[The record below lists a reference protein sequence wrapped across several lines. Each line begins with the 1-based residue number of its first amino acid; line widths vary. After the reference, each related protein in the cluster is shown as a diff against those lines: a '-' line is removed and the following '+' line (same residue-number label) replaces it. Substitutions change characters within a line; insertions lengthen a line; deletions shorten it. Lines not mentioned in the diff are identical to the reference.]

1 MNDRGERDET
11 GAKPPEPSSRLP
23 EPSDRHSGPSTP
35 AHDRSSRSS
44 GAFADAGEFTREMVA
59 YAPRKSVL
67 ALLLLLTAGVT
78 EAFGLLMLVPLLY
91 LAGFAAP
98 SGERSPV
105 AEAMARAA
113 DAAGVEWTLSTVLV
127 VFLVLSA
134 VRSAVAWQREVL
146 LAGMRLGFVDRLRR
160 KLYAAIAG
168 AKWGDLL
175 GRRQSDM
182 QHVLTRD
189 VDRVGQGAFL
199 MLQLTVTALLALA
212 QLALAAL
219 ISPSVTAVALAAGAV
234 LVALTRP
241 LVRRSRTLGKMLTG
255 TNSALY
261 GSVTNFLDGLKL
273 VKGHNAEGLYVRHFE
288 EIVATTRKRQLAFK
302 RIDSAV
308 RAGLN
313 LGAAFAL
320 AALIWFALSTA
331 ALPLPELLLLV
342 LIFAR
347 VMPGLFR
354 LQQNAQQLAHML
366 PAYAHVRV
374 MCRMLEEVAETPTGD
389 GEPGME
395 LRNVLTVRNVSFVYK
410 AAAGTGRGRVAGS
423 GADPGTRAET
433 RADVGAGA
441 ATGLGTGGEAGAG
454 TDEPVLE
461 NVGLDVPAGKMTAI
475 AGPSG
480 AGKSTLA
487 DLLLGL
493 LEPGRGEVCVDGVP
507 LTGSNARRWRDSVA
521 FVPQDPYLFHDTI
534 RGNLR
539 WAHPEATEAEMWQA
553 LRLAAA
559 DGFVAALP
567 EGLDTVAGDRG
578 GRLSGGER
586 QRITLARAL
595 MKRPALLVID
605 EATAQLDAENERWIL
620 AALQSLR
627 GRTTVVA
634 IAHGPALLEAADGI
648 VLLQSGR
655 VAATGT
661 WRELAAEIT
670 ATRAAGPS
678 AGQCMGR

>member
-11 GAKPPEPSSRLP
+11 GATPHGPSSRLP
-23 EPSDRHSGPSTP
+23 DPSGRHSGPSAP
-35 AHDRSSRSS
+35 VHDRSSRSS
-44 GAFADAGEFTREMVA
+44 GAFAGAGELTRELVA
-59 YAPRKSVL
+59 YAPRKSIL

-78 EAFGLLMLVPLLY
+78 EAFGLLMIVPLLY

-241 LVRRSRTLGKMLTG
+241 LVRRSRTLGEALTG
-255 TNSALY
+255 ANRALY
-261 GSVTNFLDGLKL
+261 GSVTNFLGGLKL
-273 VKGHNAEGLYVRHFE
+273 AKGHNAEGPHVRHFE
-288 EIVATTRKRQLAFK
+288 EIVATTRKRQLEFT
-302 RIDSAV
+302 RIDSTV

-320 AALIWFALSTA
+320 AVLIWFALSTA

-354 LQQNAQQLAHML
+354 LQQNAQQLAHVL

-374 MCRMLEEVAETPTGD
+374 MRRMLEEAAETPAGD
-389 GEPGME
+389 GKPGME
-395 LRNVLTVRNVSFVYK
+395 LRRALTVRNVSFVYE
-410 AAAGTGRGRVAGS
+410 AAAGT
-423 GADPGTRAET
+423 D
-433 RADVGAGA
+433 GA
-441 ATGLGTGGEAGAG
+441 A
-454 TDEPVLE
+454 LE
-461 NVGLDVPAGKMTAI
+461 NVALDVPAGKMTAV

-493 LEPGRGEVCVDGVP
+493 LEPGRGEVCIDGVP

-661 WRELAAEIT
+661 WRELAGEIT
-670 ATRAAGPS
+670 AAAGRIGVRTGS
-678 AGQCMGR
+678 EQT

>member
-11 GAKPPEPSSRLP
+11 GATPPGPSSRLP
-23 EPSDRHSGPSTP
+23 DPSGRHSGPSTP
-35 AHDRSSRSS
+35 VHDRSSRSS
-44 GAFADAGEFTREMVA
+44 GAFAGAGELTRELVA
-59 YAPRKSVL
+59 YAPRKSIL

-78 EAFGLLMLVPLLY
+78 EAFGLLMIVPLLY

-241 LVRRSRTLGKMLTG
+241 LVRRSRTLGEALTG
-255 TNSALY
+255 ANRALY
-261 GSVTNFLDGLKL
+261 GSVTNFLGGLKL
-273 VKGHNAEGLYVRHFE
+273 AKGHNAEGPHVRHFE
-288 EIVATTRKRQLAFK
+288 EIVATTRKRQLEFT
-302 RIDSAV
+302 RIDSTV

-320 AALIWFALSTA
+320 AVLIWFALSTA

-354 LQQNAQQLAHML
+354 LQQNAQQLAHVL

-374 MCRMLEEVAETPTGD
+374 MRRMLEEAAETPAGD
-389 GEPGME
+389 GKPGME
-395 LRNVLTVRNVSFVYK
+395 LRRALTVRNVSFVYE
-410 AAAGTGRGRVAGS
+410 AAAGT
-423 GADPGTRAET
+423 D
-433 RADVGAGA
+433 GA
-441 ATGLGTGGEAGAG
+441 A
-454 TDEPVLE
+454 LE
-461 NVGLDVPAGKMTAI
+461 NVALDVPAGKMTAV

-493 LEPGRGEVCVDGVP
+493 LEPGRGEVCIDGVP

-539 WAHPEATEAEMWQA
+539 WAYPEATEAEMWQA

-661 WRELAAEIT
+661 WRELAGEIT
-670 ATRAAGPS
+670 AAAGRIGVRTGS
-678 AGQCMGR
+678 EQT

>member
-1 MNDRGERDET
+1 MNDRGGRDET
-11 GAKPPEPSSRLP
+11 GATPPGPSSRLP
-23 EPSDRHSGPSTP
+23 DPSGRHSGPSAP
-35 AHDRSSRSS
+35 VHDRSSRSS
-44 GAFADAGEFTREMVA
+44 GAFAGAGELTRELVA
-59 YAPRKSVL
+59 YAPRKSIL

-78 EAFGLLMLVPLLY
+78 EAFGLLMIVPLLY

-105 AEAMARAA
+105 AEAMAHAA

-134 VRSAVAWQREVL
+134 VRSVVAWQREVL

-241 LVRRSRTLGKMLTG
+241 LVRRSRTLGEALTG
-255 TNSALY
+255 ANRALY
-261 GSVTNFLDGLKL
+261 GSVTNFLGGLKL
-273 VKGHNAEGLYVRHFE
+273 AKGHNAEGPHVRHFE
-288 EIVATTRKRQLAFK
+288 EIVATTRKRQLEFT
-302 RIDSAV
+302 RIDSTV

-320 AALIWFALSTA
+320 AVLIWFALSTA

-354 LQQNAQQLAHML
+354 LQQNAQQLAHVL

-374 MCRMLEEVAETPTGD
+374 MRRMLEEAAETPAGD
-389 GEPGME
+389 GKPGME
-395 LRNVLTVRNVSFVYK
+395 LRRALTVRNVSFVYE
-410 AAAGTGRGRVAGS
+410 AAAGTG
-423 GADPGTRAET
+423 
-433 RADVGAGA
+433 GA
-441 ATGLGTGGEAGAG
+441 A
-454 TDEPVLE
+454 LE
-461 NVGLDVPAGKMTAI
+461 NVALDVPAGKMTAV

-493 LEPGRGEVCVDGVP
+493 LEPGRGEVCIDGVP

-539 WAHPEATEAEMWQA
+539 WAYPEATEAEMWQA

-661 WRELAAEIT
+661 WRELAGEIT
-670 ATRAAGPS
+670 AAAGRIGVRTGS
-678 AGQCMGR
+678 EQT

>member
-1 MNDRGERDET
+1 MNDRGGRDET
-11 GAKPPEPSSRLP
+11 GATPPGPSSRLP
-23 EPSDRHSGPSTP
+23 DPSGRHSGPSAP
-35 AHDRSSRSS
+35 VHDRSSRSS
-44 GAFADAGEFTREMVA
+44 GAFAGAGELTRELVA
-59 YAPRKSVL
+59 YAPRKSIL

-78 EAFGLLMLVPLLY
+78 EAFGLLMIVPLLY

-105 AEAMARAA
+105 AEAMAHAA

-241 LVRRSRTLGKMLTG
+241 LVRRSRTLGEALTG
-255 TNSALY
+255 ANRALY
-261 GSVTNFLDGLKL
+261 GSVTNFLGGLKL
-273 VKGHNAEGLYVRHFE
+273 AKGHNAEGPHVRHFE
-288 EIVATTRKRQLAFK
+288 EIVATTRKRQLEFT
-302 RIDSAV
+302 RIDSTV

-320 AALIWFALSTA
+320 AVLIWFALSTA

-354 LQQNAQQLAHML
+354 LQQNAQQLAHVL

-374 MCRMLEEVAETPTGD
+374 MRRMLEEAAETPAGD

-395 LRNVLTVRNVSFVYK
+395 LRRALTVRNVSFVYE
-410 AAAGTGRGRVAGS
+410 AAAGTG
-423 GADPGTRAET
+423 
-433 RADVGAGA
+433 GA
-441 ATGLGTGGEAGAG
+441 A
-454 TDEPVLE
+454 LE
-461 NVGLDVPAGKMTAI
+461 NVALDVPAGKMTAV

-493 LEPGRGEVCVDGVP
+493 LEPGRGEVCIDGVP

-595 MKRPALLVID
+595 MKRPALLVLD

-661 WRELAAEIT
+661 WRELAGEIT
-670 ATRAAGPS
+670 AAAGRIGVRTGS
-678 AGQCMGR
+678 EQT

>member
-35 AHDRSSRSS
+35 AHDRSSRFFD
-44 GAFADAGEFTREMVA
+44 AFAGAGELTRELVA
-59 YAPRKSVL
+59 YAPRKSIL

-78 EAFGLLMLVPLLY
+78 EAFGLLMIVPLLY

-105 AEAMARAA
+105 AEAMAHAA

-134 VRSAVAWQREVL
+134 VRSVVAWQREVL
-146 LAGMRLGFVDRLRR
+146 LVGIRLGFIDRLRR
-160 KLYAAIAG
+160 KLYTAIAG
-168 AKWGDLL
+168 AKWGALL
-175 GRRQSDM
+175 GHRQSDM

-212 QLALAAL
+212 QLAIAAL

-234 LVALTRP
+234 LVALTLP
-241 LVRRSRTLGKMLTG
+241 LVRRSRTHGKTLTG
-255 TNSALY
+255 TYRALY

-273 VKGHNAEGLYVRHFE
+273 AKGHNTEGLHVRHFE
-288 EIVATTRKRQLAFK
+288 EIVATTRKRQLAFM
-302 RIDSAV
+302 RLESMV

-320 AALIWFALSTA
+320 AALIWFTLSTA
-331 ALPLPELLLLV
+331 ALPLPELLLLT

-347 VMPGLFR
+347 VMPGLFG
-354 LQQNAQQLAHML
+354 LQQKAQQLAYAL
-366 PAYAHVRV
+366 PAYAHVRAMQRV
-374 MCRMLEEVAETPTGD
+374 LEEAAETPAGD

-395 LRNVLTVRNVSFVYK
+395 LRNVLTVRNVSFVYE

-423 GADPGTRAET
+423 GVDPGTRAET

-441 ATGLGTGGEAGAG
+441 G
-454 TDEPVLE
+454 TDRPVLE

-480 AGKSTLA
+480 AGKSTLG

-507 LTGSNARRWRDSVA
+507 LTGSNVRRWRDSVA
-521 FVPQDPYLFHDTI
+521 FVPQDPFLFHDTI
-534 RGNLR
+534 RGNLQ

-605 EATAQLDAENERWIL
+605 EATAQLDAENERRIL
-620 AALQSLR
+620 AVLQSLR

-634 IAHGPALLEAADGI
+634 IAHGLALLEAADGI
-648 VLLQSGR
+648 VLLKSGR
-655 VAATGT
+655 VAATGI

>member
-1 MNDRGERDET
+1 MNDRGGRDET
-11 GAKPPEPSSRLP
+11 GATPPGPSSRLP
-23 EPSDRHSGPSTP
+23 DPSGRHSGPSAP
-35 AHDRSSRSS
+35 VHDRSSRSS
-44 GAFADAGEFTREMVA
+44 GAFAGAGELTRELVA
-59 YAPRKSVL
+59 YAPRKSIL

-241 LVRRSRTLGKMLTG
+241 LVRRSRTLGKGLTG
-255 TNSALY
+255 ANRALY
-261 GSVTNFLDGLKL
+261 GSVTNFLGGLKL
-273 VKGHNAEGLYVRHFE
+273 AKGHNAEGPHVRHFE
-288 EIVATTRKRQLAFK
+288 EIVATTRKRRLAFT
-302 RIDSAV
+302 RIDSTV

-354 LQQNAQQLAHML
+354 LQQNAQQLAHVL

-374 MCRMLEEVAETPTGD
+374 MRRMLEEAAETPAGD
-389 GEPGME
+389 GEPRME
-395 LRNVLTVRNVSFVYK
+395 LRGALTVRDVSFTYET
-410 AAAGTGRGRVAGS
+410 AAGTG
-423 GADPGTRAET
+423 
-433 RADVGAGA
+433 GA
-441 ATGLGTGGEAGAG
+441 A
-454 TDEPVLE
+454 LE
-461 NVGLDVPAGKMTAI
+461 NVALDVPARKMTAI

-480 AGKSTLA
+480 AGKSTLV

-493 LEPGRGEVCVDGVP
+493 LEPGRGEVCIDGVP
-507 LTGSNARRWRDSVA
+507 LIGSNARRWRDSVA

-534 RGNLR
+534 RANLR

-605 EATAQLDAENERWIL
+605 EATAQLDAENERRIL

-661 WRELAAEIT
+661 WRELAGEIT
-670 ATRAAGPS
+670 AAAGRIGVRTGS
-678 AGQCMGR
+678 EQT

>member
-1 MNDRGERDET
+1 MNDRGGRDET
-11 GAKPPEPSSRLP
+11 GATPPGPSSRLP
-23 EPSDRHSGPSTP
+23 DPSGRHSGPSAP
-35 AHDRSSRSS
+35 VHDRSSRSS
-44 GAFADAGEFTREMVA
+44 GAFAGAGELTRELVA
-59 YAPRKSVL
+59 YAPRKSIL

-78 EAFGLLMLVPLLY
+78 EAFGLLMIVPLLY

-105 AEAMARAA
+105 AEAMAHAA

-241 LVRRSRTLGKMLTG
+241 LVRRSRTLGEALTG
-255 TNSALY
+255 ANRALY
-261 GSVTNFLDGLKL
+261 GSVTNFLGGLKL
-273 VKGHNAEGLYVRHFE
+273 AKGHNAEGPHVRHFE
-288 EIVATTRKRQLAFK
+288 EIVATTRKRQLEFT
-302 RIDSAV
+302 RIDSTV

-320 AALIWFALSTA
+320 AVLIWFALSTA

-354 LQQNAQQLAHML
+354 LQQNAQQLAHVL

-374 MCRMLEEVAETPTGD
+374 MRRMLEEAAETPAGD
-389 GEPGME
+389 GKPRME
-395 LRNVLTVRNVSFVYK
+395 LRGALTVRDVSFTYET
-410 AAAGTGRGRVAGS
+410 AAGTG
-423 GADPGTRAET
+423 
-433 RADVGAGA
+433 GA
-441 ATGLGTGGEAGAG
+441 A
-454 TDEPVLE
+454 LE
-461 NVGLDVPAGKMTAI
+461 NVALDVPAGKMTAV

-493 LEPGRGEVCVDGVP
+493 LEPGRGEVCIDGVP

-539 WAHPEATEAEMWQA
+539 WMHPEATETEMWQA

-661 WRELAAEIT
+661 WRELAGEIT
-670 ATRAAGPS
+670 AAAGRIGVRTGS
-678 AGQCMGR
+678 EQT

>member
-1 MNDRGERDET
+1 MNDRGGRDET
-11 GAKPPEPSSRLP
+11 GATPHGPSSRLP
-23 EPSDRHSGPSTP
+23 DPSGRHSGPSAP
-35 AHDRSSRSS
+35 VHDRSSRSS
-44 GAFADAGEFTREMVA
+44 GAFAGAGELTRELVA
-59 YAPRKSVL
+59 YAPRKSIL

-78 EAFGLLMLVPLLY
+78 EAFGLLMIVPLLY

-105 AEAMARAA
+105 AEAMAHAA
-113 DAAGVEWTLSTVLV
+113 DAVGVEWTLSTVLV

-241 LVRRSRTLGKMLTG
+241 LVRRSRTLGEALTG
-255 TNSALY
+255 ANRALY
-261 GSVTNFLDGLKL
+261 GSVTNFLGGLKL
-273 VKGHNAEGLYVRHFE
+273 AKGHNAEGPHVRHFE
-288 EIVATTRKRQLAFK
+288 EIVATTRNRQLEFT
-302 RIDSAV
+302 RIDSTV

-320 AALIWFALSTA
+320 AVLIWFALSTA

-354 LQQNAQQLAHML
+354 LQQNAQQLAHVL

-374 MCRMLEEVAETPTGD
+374 MRRMLEEAAETPAGD
-389 GEPGME
+389 GKPGME
-395 LRNVLTVRNVSFVYK
+395 LRRALTVRNVSFTYE
-410 AAAGTGRGRVAGS
+410 AAAGT
-423 GADPGTRAET
+423 D
-433 RADVGAGA
+433 GA
-441 ATGLGTGGEAGAG
+441 A
-454 TDEPVLE
+454 LE
-461 NVGLDVPAGKMTAI
+461 NVALDVPAGKMTAV

-493 LEPGRGEVCVDGVP
+493 LEPGRGEVCIDGVP

-539 WAHPEATEAEMWQA
+539 WAYPEATEAEMWQA

-661 WRELAAEIT
+661 WRELAGEIT
-670 ATRAAGPS
+670 AAAGRIGVRTGS
-678 AGQCMGR
+678 EQT

>member
-1 MNDRGERDET
+1 MNDRGGRDET
-11 GAKPPEPSSRLP
+11 GATPPGPSSRLP
-23 EPSDRHSGPSTP
+23 DPSGRHSGPSAP
-35 AHDRSSRSS
+35 VHDRSSRSS
-44 GAFADAGEFTREMVA
+44 GAFAGAGELTRELVA
-59 YAPRKSVL
+59 YAPRKSIL

-78 EAFGLLMLVPLLY
+78 EAFGLLMIVPLLY

-105 AEAMARAA
+105 AEAMAHAA

-219 ISPSVTAVALAAGAV
+219 ISLSVTAVALAAGAV

-241 LVRRSRTLGKMLTG
+241 LVRRSRTLGEALTG
-255 TNSALY
+255 ANRALY
-261 GSVTNFLDGLKL
+261 GSVTNFLGGLKL
-273 VKGHNAEGLYVRHFE
+273 AKGHNAEGPHVRHFE
-288 EIVATTRKRQLAFK
+288 EIVATTRKRQLEFT
-302 RIDSAV
+302 RIDSTV

-320 AALIWFALSTA
+320 AVLIWFALSTA

-354 LQQNAQQLAHML
+354 LQQNAQQLAHVL

-374 MCRMLEEVAETPTGD
+374 MRRMLEEAAETPAGD

-395 LRNVLTVRNVSFVYK
+395 LRRALTVRNVSFVYE
-410 AAAGTGRGRVAGS
+410 AAAGT
-423 GADPGTRAET
+423 D
-433 RADVGAGA
+433 GA
-441 ATGLGTGGEAGAG
+441 A
-454 TDEPVLE
+454 LE
-461 NVGLDVPAGKMTAI
+461 NVALDVPAGKMTAV

-493 LEPGRGEVCVDGVP
+493 LEPGRGEVCIDGVP

-661 WRELAAEIT
+661 WRELAGEIT
-670 ATRAAGPS
+670 AAAGRIGVRTGS
-678 AGQCMGR
+678 EQT

>member
-11 GAKPPEPSSRLP
+11 GATPPGPSSRLP
-23 EPSDRHSGPSTP
+23 DPSGRHSGPSAP
-35 AHDRSSRSS
+35 VHDRSSRSS
-44 GAFADAGEFTREMVA
+44 GAFAGAGELTRELVA
-59 YAPRKSVL
+59 YAPRKSIL

-78 EAFGLLMLVPLLY
+78 EAFGLLMIVPLLY

-105 AEAMARAA
+105 AEAMAHAA

-241 LVRRSRTLGKMLTG
+241 LVRRSRTLGEALTG
-255 TNSALY
+255 ANRALY
-261 GSVTNFLDGLKL
+261 GSVTNFLGGLKL
-273 VKGHNAEGLYVRHFE
+273 AKGHNAEGPHVRHFE
-288 EIVATTRKRQLAFK
+288 EIVATTRKRQLEFT
-302 RIDSAV
+302 RIDSTV

-320 AALIWFALSTA
+320 AVLIWFALSTA

-354 LQQNAQQLAHML
+354 LQQNAQQLAHVL

-374 MCRMLEEVAETPTGD
+374 MRRMLEEAAETPAGD
-389 GEPGME
+389 GKPGME
-395 LRNVLTVRNVSFVYK
+395 LRRALTVRNVSFVYE
-410 AAAGTGRGRVAGS
+410 AAAGTG
-423 GADPGTRAET
+423 
-433 RADVGAGA
+433 GA
-441 ATGLGTGGEAGAG
+441 A
-454 TDEPVLE
+454 LE
-461 NVGLDVPAGKMTAI
+461 NVALDVPAGKMTAV

-493 LEPGRGEVCVDGVP
+493 LEPGRGEVCIDGVP

-661 WRELAAEIT
+661 WRELAGEIT
-670 ATRAAGPS
+670 AAAGRIGVRTGS
-678 AGQCMGR
+678 EQT

>member
-1 MNDRGERDET
+1 MNDRGGRDET
-11 GAKPPEPSSRLP
+11 GATPPGPSSRLP
-23 EPSDRHSGPSTP
+23 DPSGRHSGPSAP
-35 AHDRSSRSS
+35 VHDRSSRSS
-44 GAFADAGEFTREMVA
+44 GAFAGAGELTRELVA
-59 YAPRKSVL
+59 YAPRKSIL

-78 EAFGLLMLVPLLY
+78 EAFGLLMIVPLLY

-105 AEAMARAA
+105 AEAMAHAA

-241 LVRRSRTLGKMLTG
+241 LVRRSRTLGEALTG
-255 TNSALY
+255 ANRALY
-261 GSVTNFLDGLKL
+261 GSVTNFLGGLKL
-273 VKGHNAEGLYVRHFE
+273 AKGHNAEGPHVRHFE
-288 EIVATTRKRQLAFK
+288 EIVATTRKRQLEFT
-302 RIDSAV
+302 RIDSTV

-320 AALIWFALSTA
+320 AVLIWFALSTA

-354 LQQNAQQLAHML
+354 LQQNAQQLAHVL

-374 MCRMLEEVAETPTGD
+374 MRRMLEEAAETPAGD
-389 GEPGME
+389 GKPGME
-395 LRNVLTVRNVSFVYK
+395 LRRALTVRNVSFVYE
-410 AAAGTGRGRVAGS
+410 AAAGTG
-423 GADPGTRAET
+423 
-433 RADVGAGA
+433 GA
-441 ATGLGTGGEAGAG
+441 A
-454 TDEPVLE
+454 LE
-461 NVGLDVPAGKMTAI
+461 NVALDVPAGKMTAV

-493 LEPGRGEVCVDGVP
+493 LEPGRGEVCIDGVP

-539 WAHPEATEAEMWQA
+539 WAYPEATEAEMWQA

-661 WRELAAEIT
+661 WRELAGEIT
-670 ATRAAGPS
+670 AAAGRIGVRTGS
-678 AGQCMGR
+678 EQT

>member
-11 GAKPPEPSSRLP
+11 GATPHGPSSRLP
-23 EPSDRHSGPSTP
+23 DPSGRHSGPSAP
-35 AHDRSSRSS
+35 VHDRSSRSS
-44 GAFADAGEFTREMVA
+44 GAFAGAGELTRELVA
-59 YAPRKSVL
+59 YAPRKSIL

-78 EAFGLLMLVPLLY
+78 EAFGLLMIVPLLY

-105 AEAMARAA
+105 AEAMAHAA

-241 LVRRSRTLGKMLTG
+241 LVRRSRTLGEALTG
-255 TNSALY
+255 ANRALY
-261 GSVTNFLDGLKL
+261 GSVTNFLGGLKL
-273 VKGHNAEGLYVRHFE
+273 AKGHNAEGPHVRHFE
-288 EIVATTRKRQLAFK
+288 EIVATTRKRQLEFT
-302 RIDSAV
+302 RIDSTV

-320 AALIWFALSTA
+320 AVLIWFALSTA

-354 LQQNAQQLAHML
+354 LQQNAQQLAHVL

-374 MCRMLEEVAETPTGD
+374 MRRMLEEAAETPAGD
-389 GEPGME
+389 GKPGME
-395 LRNVLTVRNVSFVYK
+395 LRRALTVRNVSFAYE
-410 AAAGTGRGRVAGS
+410 AAAGT
-423 GADPGTRAET
+423 D
-433 RADVGAGA
+433 GA
-441 ATGLGTGGEAGAG
+441 A
-454 TDEPVLE
+454 LE
-461 NVGLDVPAGKMTAI
+461 NVALDVPAGKMTAV

-493 LEPGRGEVCVDGVP
+493 LEPGRGEVCIDGVP

-539 WAHPEATEAEMWQA
+539 WAYPEATEAEMWQA

-661 WRELAAEIT
+661 WRELAGEIT
-670 ATRAAGPS
+670 AAAGRIGVRTGS
-678 AGQCMGR
+678 EQT

>member
-1 MNDRGERDET
+1 MNDRGGRDET
-11 GAKPPEPSSRLP
+11 GATPPGPSSRLP
-23 EPSDRHSGPSTP
+23 DPSGRHSGPSAP
-35 AHDRSSRSS
+35 VHDRSSRSS
-44 GAFADAGEFTREMVA
+44 GAFAGAGELTRELVA
-59 YAPRKSVL
+59 YAPRKSIL

-78 EAFGLLMLVPLLY
+78 EAFGLLMIVPLLY

-105 AEAMARAA
+105 AEAMAHAA
-113 DAAGVEWTLSTVLV
+113 DAVGVEWTLSTVLV

-134 VRSAVAWQREVL
+134 VRSVVAWQREVL

-241 LVRRSRTLGKMLTG
+241 LVRRSRTLGEALTG
-255 TNSALY
+255 ANRALY
-261 GSVTNFLDGLKL
+261 GSVTNFLGGLKL
-273 VKGHNAEGLYVRHFE
+273 AKGHNAEGPHVRHFE
-288 EIVATTRKRQLAFK
+288 EIVATTRKRQLEFT
-302 RIDSAV
+302 RIDSTV

-320 AALIWFALSTA
+320 AVLIWFALSTA

-354 LQQNAQQLAHML
+354 LQQNAQQLAHVL

-374 MCRMLEEVAETPTGD
+374 MRRMLEEAAETPAGD
-389 GEPGME
+389 GKPGME
-395 LRNVLTVRNVSFVYK
+395 LRRALTVRNVSFVYE
-410 AAAGTGRGRVAGS
+410 AAAGT
-423 GADPGTRAET
+423 D
-433 RADVGAGA
+433 GA
-441 ATGLGTGGEAGAG
+441 A
-454 TDEPVLE
+454 LE
-461 NVGLDVPAGKMTAI
+461 NVALDVPAGKMTAV

-493 LEPGRGEVCVDGVP
+493 LEPGRGEVCIDGVP

-534 RGNLR
+534 RANLR

-661 WRELAAEIT
+661 WRELAGEIT
-670 ATRAAGPS
+670 AAAGRIGVRTGS
-678 AGQCMGR
+678 EQT

>member
-1 MNDRGERDET
+1 MNDRGGRDET
-11 GAKPPEPSSRLP
+11 GATPPGPSSRLP
-23 EPSDRHSGPSTP
+23 DPSGRHSGPSTP
-35 AHDRSSRSS
+35 VHDRSSRSS
-44 GAFADAGEFTREMVA
+44 GAFAGAGELTRELVA
-59 YAPRKSVL
+59 YAPRKSIL

-78 EAFGLLMLVPLLY
+78 EAFGLLMIVPLLY

-241 LVRRSRTLGKMLTG
+241 LVRRSRTLGEALTG
-255 TNSALY
+255 ANRALY
-261 GSVTNFLDGLKL
+261 GSVTNFLGGLKL
-273 VKGHNAEGLYVRHFE
+273 AKGHNAEGPHVRHFE
-288 EIVATTRKRQLAFK
+288 EIVATTRKRQLEFT
-302 RIDSAV
+302 RIDSTV

-320 AALIWFALSTA
+320 AVLIWFALSTA

-354 LQQNAQQLAHML
+354 LQQNAQQLAHVL

-374 MCRMLEEVAETPTGD
+374 MRRMLEEAAETPAGD
-389 GEPGME
+389 GKPGME
-395 LRNVLTVRNVSFVYK
+395 LRRALTVRNVSFVYE
-410 AAAGTGRGRVAGS
+410 AAAGTG
-423 GADPGTRAET
+423 
-433 RADVGAGA
+433 GA
-441 ATGLGTGGEAGAG
+441 A
-454 TDEPVLE
+454 LE
-461 NVGLDVPAGKMTAI
+461 NVALDVPAGKMTAV

-493 LEPGRGEVCVDGVP
+493 LEPGRGEVCIDGVP

-661 WRELAAEIT
+661 WRELAGEIT
-670 ATRAAGPS
+670 AAAGRIGVRTGS
-678 AGQCMGR
+678 EQT

>member
-11 GAKPPEPSSRLP
+11 GATPHGPSSRLP
-23 EPSDRHSGPSTP
+23 DPSGRHSGPSAP
-35 AHDRSSRSS
+35 VHDRSSRSS
-44 GAFADAGEFTREMVA
+44 GAFAGAGELTRELVA
-59 YAPRKSVL
+59 YAPRKSIL

-78 EAFGLLMLVPLLY
+78 EAFGLLMIVPLLY

-105 AEAMARAA
+105 AEAMAHAA

-199 MLQLTVTALLALA
+199 MLQLTVTALLTLA

-241 LVRRSRTLGKMLTG
+241 LVRRSRTLGKALTG
-255 TNSALY
+255 ANRALY
-261 GSVTNFLDGLKL
+261 GSVANFLGGLKL
-273 VKGHNAEGLYVRHFE
+273 AKGHNAEGPHVRHFE
-288 EIVATTRKRQLAFK
+288 EIVATTRKRQLEFT
-302 RIDSAV
+302 RIDSTV

-320 AALIWFALSTA
+320 AVLIWFALSTA

-354 LQQNAQQLAHML
+354 LQQNAQQLAHVL

-374 MCRMLEEVAETPTGD
+374 MRRLLEEAAETPAGD
-389 GEPGME
+389 GKPGME
-395 LRNVLTVRNVSFVYK
+395 LRRALTVRNVSFVYE
-410 AAAGTGRGRVAGS
+410 AAAGTG
-423 GADPGTRAET
+423 
-433 RADVGAGA
+433 GA
-441 ATGLGTGGEAGAG
+441 A
-454 TDEPVLE
+454 LE
-461 NVGLDVPAGKMTAI
+461 NVALDVPAGKMTAV

-493 LEPGRGEVCVDGVP
+493 LEPGRGEVCIDGVP

-539 WAHPEATEAEMWQA
+539 WMHPEATEAEMWQA

-605 EATAQLDAENERWIL
+605 EATAQLDAENERWIR

-661 WRELAAEIT
+661 WRELAGEIT
-670 ATRAAGPS
+670 AAAGRIGVRTGS
-678 AGQCMGR
+678 EQT

>member
-1 MNDRGERDET
+1 MNDRGGRDET
-11 GAKPPEPSSRLP
+11 GATPPGPSSRLP
-23 EPSDRHSGPSTP
+23 DPSGRHSGPSVP
-35 AHDRSSRSS
+35 VHDRSSRSS
-44 GAFADAGEFTREMVA
+44 GAFAGAGELTRELVA
-59 YAPRKSVL
+59 YAPRKSIL

-78 EAFGLLMLVPLLY
+78 EAFGLLMIVPLLY

-105 AEAMARAA
+105 AEAMAHAA

-241 LVRRSRTLGKMLTG
+241 LVRRSRTLGEALTG
-255 TNSALY
+255 ANRALY
-261 GSVTNFLDGLKL
+261 GSVTNFLGGLKL
-273 VKGHNAEGLYVRHFE
+273 AKGHNAEGPHVRHFE
-288 EIVATTRKRQLAFK
+288 EIVATTRKRQLEFT
-302 RIDSAV
+302 RIDSTV

-320 AALIWFALSTA
+320 AVLIWFALSTA

-354 LQQNAQQLAHML
+354 LQQNAQQLAHVL

-374 MCRMLEEVAETPTGD
+374 MRRMLEEAAETPAGD
-389 GEPGME
+389 GKPRME
-395 LRNVLTVRNVSFVYK
+395 LRRALTVRNVSFTYE
-410 AAAGTGRGRVAGS
+410 AAAGTG
-423 GADPGTRAET
+423 
-433 RADVGAGA
+433 GA
-441 ATGLGTGGEAGAG
+441 A
-454 TDEPVLE
+454 LE
-461 NVGLDVPAGKMTAI
+461 NVALDVPAGKMTAV

-493 LEPGRGEVCVDGVP
+493 LEPGRGEVCIDGVP

-539 WAHPEATEAEMWQA
+539 WAYPEATEAEMWQA

-661 WRELAAEIT
+661 WRELVGEIT
-670 ATRAAGPS
+670 AAAGRIGVRTGS
-678 AGQCMGR
+678 EQT

>member
-11 GAKPPEPSSRLP
+11 GATPPGPSSRLP
-23 EPSDRHSGPSTP
+23 DPSGRHSGPSTP
-35 AHDRSSRSS
+35 VHDRSSRSS
-44 GAFADAGEFTREMVA
+44 GAFAGAGELTRELVA
-59 YAPRKSVL
+59 YAPRKSIL

-78 EAFGLLMLVPLLY
+78 EAFGLLMIVPLLY

-105 AEAMARAA
+105 AEAMAHAA

-134 VRSAVAWQREVL
+134 VRSVVAWQREVL

-234 LVALTRP
+234 LVALTHP
-241 LVRRSRTLGKMLTG
+241 LVRRSRTLGKALTG
-255 TNSALY
+255 ANRALY
-261 GSVTNFLDGLKL
+261 GSVTNFLGGLKL
-273 VKGHNAEGLYVRHFE
+273 AKGHNAEGPHVRHFE
-288 EIVATTRKRQLAFK
+288 EIVATTRKRQLEFT
-302 RIDSAV
+302 RIDSTV

-320 AALIWFALSTA
+320 AVLIWFALSTA

-354 LQQNAQQLAHML
+354 LQQNAQQLAHVL

-374 MCRMLEEVAETPTGD
+374 MRRMLEEAAETPAGD
-389 GEPGME
+389 GKPGME
-395 LRNVLTVRNVSFVYK
+395 LRRALTVRNVSFVYE
-410 AAAGTGRGRVAGS
+410 AAAGTG
-423 GADPGTRAET
+423 
-433 RADVGAGA
+433 GA
-441 ATGLGTGGEAGAG
+441 A
-454 TDEPVLE
+454 LE
-461 NVGLDVPAGKMTAI
+461 NVALDVPAGKMTAV

-493 LEPGRGEVCVDGVP
+493 LEPGRGEVCIDGVP

-534 RGNLR
+534 RANLR
-539 WAHPEATEAEMWQA
+539 WAYPEATEAEMWQA

-661 WRELAAEIT
+661 WRELAGEIT
-670 ATRAAGPS
+670 AAAGRIGVRTGS
-678 AGQCMGR
+678 EQT

>member
-1 MNDRGERDET
+1 MNDRGGRDET
-11 GAKPPEPSSRLP
+11 GATPHGPSSRLP
-23 EPSDRHSGPSTP
+23 DPSGRHSGPSAP
-35 AHDRSSRSS
+35 VHDRSSRSS
-44 GAFADAGEFTREMVA
+44 GAFAGAGELTRELVA
-59 YAPRKSVL
+59 YAPRKSIL

-78 EAFGLLMLVPLLY
+78 EAFGLLMIVPLLY

-105 AEAMARAA
+105 AEAMAHAA

-134 VRSAVAWQREVL
+134 VRSVVAWQREVL

-241 LVRRSRTLGKMLTG
+241 LVRRSRTLGEALTG
-255 TNSALY
+255 ANRALY
-261 GSVTNFLDGLKL
+261 GSVTNFLGGLKL
-273 VKGHNAEGLYVRHFE
+273 AKGHNAEGPHVRHFE
-288 EIVATTRKRQLAFK
+288 EIVATTRKRQLEFT
-302 RIDSAV
+302 RIDSTV

-320 AALIWFALSTA
+320 AVLIWFALSTA

-354 LQQNAQQLAHML
+354 LQQNAQQLAHVL

-374 MCRMLEEVAETPTGD
+374 MRRMLEEAAETPAGD
-389 GEPGME
+389 GKPGME
-395 LRNVLTVRNVSFVYK
+395 LRRALTVRNVSFVYE
-410 AAAGTGRGRVAGS
+410 AAAGT
-423 GADPGTRAET
+423 D
-433 RADVGAGA
+433 GA
-441 ATGLGTGGEAGAG
+441 A
-454 TDEPVLE
+454 LE
-461 NVGLDVPAGKMTAI
+461 NVALDVPAGKMTAV

-493 LEPGRGEVCVDGVP
+493 LEPGRGEVCIDGVP

-539 WAHPEATEAEMWQA
+539 WMHPEATEAEMWQA

-661 WRELAAEIT
+661 WRELAGEIT
-670 ATRAAGPS
+670 AAAGRIGVRTGS
-678 AGQCMGR
+678 EQT

>member
-1 MNDRGERDET
+1 M
-11 GAKPPEPSSRLP
+11 
-23 EPSDRHSGPSTP
+23 
-35 AHDRSSRSS
+35 
-44 GAFADAGEFTREMVA
+44 
-59 YAPRKSVL
+59 
-67 ALLLLLTAGVT
+67 
-78 EAFGLLMLVPLLY
+78 
-91 LAGFAAP
+91 
-98 SGERSPV
+98 
-105 AEAMARAA
+105 
-113 DAAGVEWTLSTVLV
+113 
-127 VFLVLSA
+127 
-134 VRSAVAWQREVL
+134 
-146 LAGMRLGFVDRLRR
+146 
-160 KLYAAIAG
+160 
-168 AKWGDLL
+168 
-175 GRRQSDM
+175 
-182 QHVLTRD
+182 
-189 VDRVGQGAFL
+189 
-199 MLQLTVTALLALA
+199 
-212 QLALAAL
+212 
-219 ISPSVTAVALAAGAV
+219 
-234 LVALTRP
+234 
-241 LVRRSRTLGKMLTG
+241 
-255 TNSALY
+255 
-261 GSVTNFLDGLKL
+261 TNFLGGLKL
-273 VKGHNAEGLYVRHFE
+273 AKGHNAEGPHVRHFE
-288 EIVATTRKRQLAFK
+288 EIVATTRKRQLEFT
-302 RIDSAV
+302 RIDSTV

-320 AALIWFALSTA
+320 AVLIWFALSTA

-354 LQQNAQQLAHML
+354 LQQNAQQLAHVL

-374 MCRMLEEVAETPTGD
+374 MRRMLEEAAETPAGD

-395 LRNVLTVRNVSFVYK
+395 LRRALTVRNVSFVYE
-410 AAAGTGRGRVAGS
+410 AAAGTG
-423 GADPGTRAET
+423 
-433 RADVGAGA
+433 GA
-441 ATGLGTGGEAGAG
+441 A
-454 TDEPVLE
+454 LE
-461 NVGLDVPAGKMTAI
+461 NVALDVPAGKMTAV

-493 LEPGRGEVCVDGVP
+493 LEPGRGEVCIDGVP

-595 MKRPALLVID
+595 MKRPALLVLD

-661 WRELAAEIT
+661 WRELAGEIT
-670 ATRAAGPS
+670 AAAGRIGVRTGS
-678 AGQCMGR
+678 EQT

>member
-11 GAKPPEPSSRLP
+11 GATPPGPSSRLP
-23 EPSDRHSGPSTP
+23 DPSGRHSGPSAP
-35 AHDRSSRSS
+35 VHDRSSRSS
-44 GAFADAGEFTREMVA
+44 GAFAGAGELTRELVA
-59 YAPRKSVL
+59 YAPRKSIL

-78 EAFGLLMLVPLLY
+78 EAFGLLMIVPLLY

-105 AEAMARAA
+105 AEAMAHAA

-241 LVRRSRTLGKMLTG
+241 LVRRSRTLGEALTG
-255 TNSALY
+255 ANRALY
-261 GSVTNFLDGLKL
+261 GSVTNFLGGLKL
-273 VKGHNAEGLYVRHFE
+273 AKGHNAEGPHVRHFE
-288 EIVATTRKRQLAFK
+288 EIVATTRKRQLEFT
-302 RIDSAV
+302 RIDSTV

-320 AALIWFALSTA
+320 AVLIWFALSTA

-354 LQQNAQQLAHML
+354 LQQNAQQLAHVL

-374 MCRMLEEVAETPTGD
+374 MRRMLEEAAETPAGD
-389 GEPGME
+389 GKPGME
-395 LRNVLTVRNVSFVYK
+395 LRRALTVRNVSFVYE
-410 AAAGTGRGRVAGS
+410 AAAGTG
-423 GADPGTRAET
+423 
-433 RADVGAGA
+433 GA
-441 ATGLGTGGEAGAG
+441 A
-454 TDEPVLE
+454 LE
-461 NVGLDVPAGKMTAI
+461 NVALDVPAGKMTAV

-493 LEPGRGEVCVDGVP
+493 LEPGRGEVCIDGVP

-539 WAHPEATEAEMWQA
+539 WAYPEATEAEMWQA

-661 WRELAAEIT
+661 WRELAGEIT
-670 ATRAAGPS
+670 AAAGRIGIRTGS
-678 AGQCMGR
+678 EQT

>member
-1 MNDRGERDET
+1 MNDRGGRDET
-11 GAKPPEPSSRLP
+11 GATPHGPSSRLP
-23 EPSDRHSGPSTP
+23 DPSGCHSGPSAP
-35 AHDRSSRSS
+35 VHDRSSRSS
-44 GAFADAGEFTREMVA
+44 GAFAGAGELTRELVA
-59 YAPRKSVL
+59 YAPRKSIL

-78 EAFGLLMLVPLLY
+78 EAFGLLMIVPLLY

-105 AEAMARAA
+105 AEAMAHAA
-113 DAAGVEWTLSTVLV
+113 DAVGVEWTLSTVLV

-241 LVRRSRTLGKMLTG
+241 LVRRSRTLGEALTG
-255 TNSALY
+255 ANRALY
-261 GSVTNFLDGLKL
+261 GSVTNFLGGLKL
-273 VKGHNAEGLYVRHFE
+273 AKGHNAEGPHVRHFE
-288 EIVATTRKRQLAFK
+288 EIVATTRKRQLEFT
-302 RIDSAV
+302 RIDSTV

-320 AALIWFALSTA
+320 AVLIWFALSTA

-354 LQQNAQQLAHML
+354 LQQNAQQLAHVL

-374 MCRMLEEVAETPTGD
+374 MRRMLEEAAETPAGD
-389 GEPGME
+389 GKPGME
-395 LRNVLTVRNVSFVYK
+395 LRRALTVRNVSFVYE
-410 AAAGTGRGRVAGS
+410 AAAGT
-423 GADPGTRAET
+423 D
-433 RADVGAGA
+433 GA
-441 ATGLGTGGEAGAG
+441 A
-454 TDEPVLE
+454 LE
-461 NVGLDVPAGKMTAI
+461 NVALDVPAGKMTAV

-493 LEPGRGEVCVDGVP
+493 LEPGRGEVCIDGVP

-661 WRELAAEIT
+661 WRELAGEIT
-670 ATRAAGPS
+670 AAAGRIGVRTGS
-678 AGQCMGR
+678 EQT

>member
-11 GAKPPEPSSRLP
+11 GATPPGPSSRLP
-23 EPSDRHSGPSTP
+23 DPSGRHSGPSAP
-35 AHDRSSRSS
+35 VHDRSSRSS
-44 GAFADAGEFTREMVA
+44 GAFAGAGELTRELVA
-59 YAPRKSVL
+59 YAPRKSIL

-78 EAFGLLMLVPLLY
+78 EAFGLLMIVPLLY

-105 AEAMARAA
+105 AEAMAHAA

-241 LVRRSRTLGKMLTG
+241 LVRRSRTLGEALTG
-255 TNSALY
+255 ANRALY
-261 GSVTNFLDGLKL
+261 GSVTNFLGGLKL
-273 VKGHNAEGLYVRHFE
+273 AKGHNAEGPHVRHFE
-288 EIVATTRKRQLAFK
+288 EIVATTRKRQLEFT
-302 RIDSAV
+302 RIDSTV

-320 AALIWFALSTA
+320 AVLIWFALSTA

-354 LQQNAQQLAHML
+354 LQQNAQQLAHVL

-374 MCRMLEEVAETPTGD
+374 MRRMLEEAAETPAGD
-389 GEPGME
+389 GKPGME
-395 LRNVLTVRNVSFVYK
+395 LRGALTVRDVSFTYET
-410 AAAGTGRGRVAGS
+410 AAGTG
-423 GADPGTRAET
+423 
-433 RADVGAGA
+433 GA
-441 ATGLGTGGEAGAG
+441 A
-454 TDEPVLE
+454 LE
-461 NVGLDVPAGKMTAI
+461 NVALDVPARKMTAI

-493 LEPGRGEVCVDGVP
+493 LEPGRGEVCIDGVP

-539 WAHPEATEAEMWQA
+539 WAYPEATEAEMWQA

-661 WRELAAEIT
+661 WRELAGEIT
-670 ATRAAGPS
+670 AAAGRIGVRTGS
-678 AGQCMGR
+678 EQT

>member
-1 MNDRGERDET
+1 MNDRGGRDET
-11 GAKPPEPSSRLP
+11 GATPHGPSSRLP
-23 EPSDRHSGPSTP
+23 DPSGRHSGPSAP
-35 AHDRSSRSS
+35 VHDRSSRSS
-44 GAFADAGEFTREMVA
+44 GAFAGAGELTRELVA
-59 YAPRKSVL
+59 YAPRKSIL

-78 EAFGLLMLVPLLY
+78 EAFGLLMIVPLLY

-105 AEAMARAA
+105 AEAMAHAA

-134 VRSAVAWQREVL
+134 VRSVVAWQREVL

-241 LVRRSRTLGKMLTG
+241 LVRRSRTLGEALTG
-255 TNSALY
+255 ANRALY
-261 GSVTNFLDGLKL
+261 GSVTNFLGGLKL
-273 VKGHNAEGLYVRHFE
+273 AKGHNAEGPHVRHFE
-288 EIVATTRKRQLAFK
+288 EIVATTRKRQLEFT
-302 RIDSAV
+302 RIDSTV

-320 AALIWFALSTA
+320 AVLIWFALSTA

-354 LQQNAQQLAHML
+354 LQQNAQQLAHVL

-374 MCRMLEEVAETPTGD
+374 MRRMLEEAAETPAGD
-389 GEPGME
+389 GKPGME
-395 LRNVLTVRNVSFVYK
+395 LRRALTVRNVSFVYE
-410 AAAGTGRGRVAGS
+410 AAAGTG
-423 GADPGTRAET
+423 
-433 RADVGAGA
+433 GA
-441 ATGLGTGGEAGAG
+441 A
-454 TDEPVLE
+454 LE
-461 NVGLDVPAGKMTAI
+461 NVALDVPAGKMTAV

-493 LEPGRGEVCVDGVP
+493 LEPGRGEVCIDGVP

-539 WAHPEATEAEMWQA
+539 WAYPEATEAEMWQA

-634 IAHGPALLEAADGI
+634 IVHGPALLEAADGI

-661 WRELAAEIT
+661 WRELAGEIT
-670 ATRAAGPS
+670 AAAGRIGVRTGS
-678 AGQCMGR
+678 EQT

>member
-1 MNDRGERDET
+1 MNDRGGRDET
-11 GAKPPEPSSRLP
+11 GATPHGPSSRLP
-23 EPSDRHSGPSTP
+23 DPSGRHSGPSAP
-35 AHDRSSRSS
+35 VHDRSSRSS
-44 GAFADAGEFTREMVA
+44 GAFAGAGELTRELVA
-59 YAPRKSVL
+59 YAPRKSIL

-78 EAFGLLMLVPLLY
+78 EAFGLLMIVPLLY

-105 AEAMARAA
+105 AEAMAHAA

-134 VRSAVAWQREVL
+134 VRSVVAWQREVL

-241 LVRRSRTLGKMLTG
+241 LVRRSRTLGEALTG
-255 TNSALY
+255 ANRALY
-261 GSVTNFLDGLKL
+261 GSVTNFLGGLKL
-273 VKGHNAEGLYVRHFE
+273 AKGHNAEGPHVRHFE
-288 EIVATTRKRQLAFK
+288 EIVATTRKRQLEFT
-302 RIDSAV
+302 RIDSTV

-320 AALIWFALSTA
+320 AVLIWFALSTA

-354 LQQNAQQLAHML
+354 LQQNAQQLAHVL

-374 MCRMLEEVAETPTGD
+374 MRRMLEEAAETPAGD
-389 GEPGME
+389 GKPGME
-395 LRNVLTVRNVSFVYK
+395 LRRALTVRNVSFVYE
-410 AAAGTGRGRVAGS
+410 AAAGTG
-423 GADPGTRAET
+423 
-433 RADVGAGA
+433 GA
-441 ATGLGTGGEAGAG
+441 A
-454 TDEPVLE
+454 LE
-461 NVGLDVPAGKMTAI
+461 NVALDVPAGKMTAV

-493 LEPGRGEVCVDGVP
+493 LEPGRGEVCIDGVP

-539 WAHPEATEAEMWQA
+539 WAYPEATEAEMWQA

-661 WRELAAEIT
+661 WRELAGEIT
-670 ATRAAGPS
+670 AAAGRIGVRTGS
-678 AGQCMGR
+678 EQT